1 MSAVASDWRYA
12 ECGTLGFMTEH
23 AAAERGVDRRA
34 SEITNLGRQIMTNR
48 TRWLISISVLA
59 MGLAGIAMP
68 TRAEQKFP
76 SRPIQ
81 MVIPTAPGGGTDI
94 SLRMLA
100 SLAEP
105 ILGSRIV
112 IVNKTGGDGTVG
124 MAAITEA
131 KPDGYTIG
139 GLWNAPLTMTPHMFA
154 VPYKPTSYVAISHA
168 TSAPLVFCTK
178 KDFPAGDGKEFI
190 AELKKQPDKYTYGD
204 DGVGGTVQL
213 SAERIFAAVGVKA
226 RAVPFAGAGETLK
239 TFLGGDIDIYG
250 GSIPPILPYVKQGDV
265 KCLLLTSADRSEAL
279 PQASSL
285 TDLGIP
291 DVATVLW
298 RGIIAPLGLPPDRLA
313 TLEHAFEQAA
323 KNEKFQKFMESRG
336 EEAIGSDSAAFRK
349 LIDGE
354 YAALGKVMANL
365 GLAKF

>member
-1 MSAVASDWRYA
+1 
-12 ECGTLGFMTEH
+12 
-23 AAAERGVDRRA
+23 
-34 SEITNLGRQIMTNR
+34 MTNGG
-48 TRWLISISVLA
+48 RWLISSAALIIAVACLGTPTLA
-59 MGLAGIAMP
+59 E
-68 TRAEQKFP
+68 RKFP

-81 MVIPTAPGGGTDI
+81 MVVPTAPGGGTDI

-105 ILGSRIV
+105 ILGSKIV
-112 IVNKTGGDGTVG
+112 VVNKTGGDGTVG
-124 MAAITEA
+124 MATITEA

-154 VPYKPTSYVAISHA
+154 VPYKLSSYVTISLS
-168 TSAPLVFCTK
+168 TSAPLVFCTRK
-178 KDFPAGDGKEFI
+178 EFPAGTGKEFI

-213 SAERIFAAVGVKA
+213 AAERIFVAVGVKA

-250 GSIPPILPYVKQGDV
+250 GSIPPILPYVKEGSV
-265 KCLLLTSADRSEAL
+265 KCLLLTSADPSETL
-279 PQASSL
+279 PQASNLS
-285 TDLGIP
+285 DLGIP
-291 DVATVLW
+291 ETATVLW
-298 RGIIAPLGLPPDRLA
+298 RGIIAPTGLPPDRLA
-313 TLEHAFEQAA
+313 TLEHAFQQAA

-336 EEAIGSDSAAFRK
+336 EEAKGADAAAFRK
-349 LIDGE
+349 LIDDE